1 MSLFDLSLEEDKS
14 MVTSGV
20 EGDYEEPEEVHPE
33 AAGAEGEQI
42 EHLSRVLNTI
52 DSLESARVTYMN
64 MKENEAEYGI
74 EGMRELNKVLSERIS
89 MAYQMNGLKEEFPVH
104 ISTESFSTLHGSRNA
119 ITLALEELDGR
130 IAVLSTEAN
139 HYLARFWRNT
149 KEFFGD
155 EFKRIER
162 VKDTLKTLI
171 KDVEKGNVVSD
182 SKITVRNPKAITI
195 GGNLAIE
202 KVISNIEEGVKRYF
216 GDGKI
221 MNEYFSN
228 LQKSCDF
235 YKTLDWTNTKEVEAA
250 TSRKNFFTLGAP
262 FREVNEKSDRFN
274 YYEWEVSDLNSMTI
288 PMPKGN
294 VSLIPSTPYSTNY
307 GYHMGSGLKGKVR
320 NAVAPRNL
328 PVMDKN
334 KLLKAL
340 NDLLDCLESLPDT
353 DQLTGLSRNMKRDIK
368 RLTEQNVSLAT
379 KQNAKKEWDKD
390 NWKELAGAL
399 AVPIGVLATKG
410 PVAVGTYIMKQAA
423 DVNALVSAVDGNN
436 DPNSAIY
443 LNDKMNRD
451 YNNKYIQGF
460 HQGLTNTL
468 FKGLVLKQINESFE
482 NKITLFFIGLYREL
496 YALVKSTTNALLS
509 YGYSCIGK
517 SNKI

>member
-1 MSLFDLSLEEDKS
+1 MSLFDLSHEEDKS

-20 EGDYEEPEEVHPE
+20 ESDYEEPEEVHPE

-52 DSLESARVTYMN
+52 DSLESARVTYMD
-64 MKENEAEYGI
+64 MKRNEAEYGI
-74 EGMRELNKVLSERIS
+74 EGMRTINQVLSERIT

-139 HYLARFWRNT
+139 HFLARFWRNT

-155 EFKRIER
+155 EFQRIER
-162 VKDTLKTLI
+162 VKDTIKTLI
-171 KDVEKGNVVSD
+171 EDVENGTFVTDKNIKVM
-182 SKITVRNPKAITI
+182 NPKAITI

-216 GDGKI
+216 GNGKI

-235 YKTLDWTNTKEVEAA
+235 YKTLDWTNEKEVEAA
-250 TSRKNFFTLGAP
+250 VSRKNFFTLGAP
-262 FREVNEKSDRFN
+262 FRETSEKSDRFN
-274 YYEWEVSDLNSMTI
+274 YYEWEVSDLNGMSI

-294 VSLIPSTPYSTNY
+294 ASLIPSTPYSTNS
-307 GYHMGSGLKGKVR
+307 GNHMGSGFKGKVR
-320 NAVAPRNL
+320 NTEPRNL
-328 PVMDKN
+328 PVMDKD

-340 NDLLDCLESLPDT
+340 NSLLDCLDSLPDT
-353 DQLTGLSRNMKRDIK
+353 EQLTGLSRNMKKDIK
-368 RLTEQNVSLAT
+368 RLTEQNVSLAA
-379 KQNAKKEWDKD
+379 KQNVKKEWDKD
-390 NWKELAGAL
+390 NWKELAGSL
-399 AVPIGVLATKG
+399 VVPIGVLATKG
-410 PVAVGTYIMKQAA
+410 PVTVGAYIMKQAA
-423 DVNALVSAVDGNN
+423 DANALRAAASGNN
-436 DPNSAIY
+436 NPNSAIG
-443 LNDKMNRD
+443 LNGAMNHSHD
-451 YNNKYIQGF
+451 NKYIQGF
-460 HQGLTNTL
+460 HQGFTNTV
-468 FKGLVLKQINESFE
+468 FKGLVLKQMNESFE

-496 YALVKSTTNALLS
+496 YALVKSTANGLLS
-509 YGYSCIGK
+509 YGYRCIGK

>member
-64 MKENEAEYGI
+64 MKQNETEYSAES
-74 EGMRELNKVLSERIS
+74 MRTINQVLSERIT

-139 HYLARFWRNT
+139 HFLARFWRNT

-162 VKDTLKTLI
+162 VKDTIKTLI
-171 KDVEKGNVVSD
+171 EDIENGTFVTDKTIKVM
-182 SKITVRNPKAITI
+182 NPKAITI

-216 GDGKI
+216 GNGKI

-228 LQKSCDF
+228 LEKSCDF
-235 YKTLDWTNTKEVEAA
+235 YKTLDWTNEKEVEAA
-250 TSRKNFFTLGAP
+250 VSRKNFFTLDAP
-262 FREVNEKSDRFN
+262 FRETSEKSDRFN
-274 YYEWEVSDLNSMTI
+274 YYEWEVSDLNGMSI

-294 VSLIPSTPYSTNY
+294 ASLIPSTPYPTNH
-307 GYHMGSGLKGKVR
+307 GSHMGSGFKGKVR
-320 NAVAPRNL
+320 NTEPRNL
-328 PVMDKN
+328 PVMDKD
-334 KLLKAL
+334 KLVKAL
-340 NDLLDCLESLPDT
+340 NSLLDCLDSLPDT
-353 DQLTGLSRNMKRDIK
+353 DRLTGLSRNMKKDIK
-368 RLTEQNVSLAT
+368 RLTEKNISLAAKQNV
-379 KQNAKKEWDKD
+379 KKEWDKD
-390 NWKELAGAL
+390 NWKELAGSL
-399 AVPIGVLATKG
+399 VVPIGLLATTG
-410 PVAVGTYIMKQAA
+410 FTGVGAYIMKQAA
-423 DVNALVSAVDGNN
+423 DINMLASAVDGNN
-436 DPNSAIY
+436 NPNSSIY
-443 LNDKMNRD
+443 LNDAMNNGHD
-451 YNNKYIQGF
+451 NKYIQGF
-460 HQGLTNTL
+460 RQGFTNTI
-468 FKGLVLKQINESFE
+468 FKGLVLKQMNESFE
-482 NKITLFFIGLYREL
+482 NKVTLFFIGLYREL
-496 YALVKSTTNALLS
+496 YALVKSTANGLLS